1 MVGIKFLDINK
12 CHLVRSSRYPS
23 PVEVLK
29 AHVEFHMAEGNRGA
43 EDEFRFAVEV
53 LTAAGVV

>member
-1 MVGIKFLDINK
+1 MGIKFLDLNK

-29 AHVEFHMAEGNRGA
+29 AHTEFHRTEGNRGA
-43 EDEFRFAVEV
+43 EDEFRFAMDV
-53 LTAAGVV
+53 LTAAGIV